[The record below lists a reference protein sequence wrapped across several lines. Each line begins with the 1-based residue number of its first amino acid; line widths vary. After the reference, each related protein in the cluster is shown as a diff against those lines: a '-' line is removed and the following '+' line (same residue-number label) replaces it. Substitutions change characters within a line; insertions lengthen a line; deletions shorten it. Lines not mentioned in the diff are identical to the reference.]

1 LTIRGKEAASRIHTN
16 LSFIQYP
23 AAARRFF
30 PSNFPKSPVIPNSDK
45 PELAEVWRDEGSPTH
60 SRILIEKMCI
70 KNSRGQGDEAL
81 VKVINNNIKK
91 VGQSG
96 VKWIIFIYFSL
107 LFKKRGWP
115 HS

>member
-1 LTIRGKEAASRIHTN
+1 LTIKWKEAASRKHTN

-70 KNSRGQGDEAL
+70 KISLQGGWGA
-81 VKVINNNIKK
+81 KNKK
-91 VGQSG
+91 LYTFRILRDN
-96 VKWIIFIYFSL
+96 K
-107 LFKKRGWP
+107 
-115 HS
+115 